1 MNNLLFIFLGGDE
14 KYGHSPVIVQP
25 KMPNQNW
32 GSRFE
37 IELLEFDGSLDRE
50 EFVDWLSQ
58 VKEIFACYDIP
69 ESKKVKLVTTNL
81 RSKARSRWEQLK
93 IQRLRKGKTKIHTWE
108 KMKQKLREQFLA
120 YNYSHTFTTKCKSKM
135 SISSKTDE
143 LFQKLSIGQC

>member
-14 KYGHSPVIVQP
+14 KYGHSPMMVQP
-25 KMPNQNW
+25 KMLNQNW

-81 RSKARSRWEQLK
+81 RGKARSWWEQLK
-93 IQRLRKGKTKIHTWE
+93 IQRLREEKTKIQTWE
-108 KMKQKLREQFLA
+108 KLKSKLMKQFFL
-120 YNYSHTFTTKCKSKM
+120 YSHIQIHYSN
-135 SISSKTDE
+135 
-143 LFQKLSIGQC
+143 LHNY